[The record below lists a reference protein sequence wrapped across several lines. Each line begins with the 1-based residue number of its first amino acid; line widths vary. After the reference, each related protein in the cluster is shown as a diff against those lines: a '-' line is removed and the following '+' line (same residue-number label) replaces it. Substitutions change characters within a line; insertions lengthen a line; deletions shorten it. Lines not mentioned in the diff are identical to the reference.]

1 MVDATRRR
9 QTENALRT
17 SEERLRLAKHA
28 ADLGIFDW
36 DSASGALYLDE
47 RSRELWGLGPEE
59 AATYAKLLAGIYPAD
74 RVVTQAALDR
84 ALDPTGNGEYQAD
97 FRVIRP
103 IDGIERAVRERPG
116 ILHSRAC
123 STACGHPTGHHRA

>member
-1 MVDATRRR
+1 MSHPLESLSFHALFDA
-9 QTENALRT
+9 
-17 SEERLRLAKHA
+17 A
-28 ADLGIFDW
+28 ADASLLTDW
-36 DSASGALYLDE
+36 MNGRANF
-47 RSRELWGLGPEE
+47 RGLGPEE

-103 IDGIERAVRERPG
+103 IDGIERWVSARGRIPLRG
-116 ILHSRAC
+116 RAC